1 MLLVVKLLEII
12 STRFNFSRRISIAV
26 PNRHSVVAN
35 YYYHHHRRRLDRLDD
50 VVSSIFFPVFVVPV
64 HRDLS
69 VSFNFL
75 NYKTPTSN
83 LVVLVVEVHLNAQ
96 KKFQRRAKAH
106 KQIECSTK
114 FNTIF
119 LFYFTLKSQSLEVLN
134 CLKTRKVELC
144 VLPV

>member
-35 YYYHHHRRRLDRLDD
+35 YYYYHHHRRLDRLDD
-50 VVSSIFFPVFVVPV
+50 VVSSIVFPVFVVPV

-75 NYKTPTSN
+75 NYKTPTSSSSRSAFERTKEFKEFN
-83 LVVLVVEVHLNAQ
+83 FRLNDTNSTVLL
-96 KKFQRRAKAH
+96 
-106 KQIECSTK
+106 
-114 FNTIF
+114 
-119 LFYFTLKSQSLEVLN
+119 L
-134 CLKTRKVELC
+134 
-144 VLPV
+144 